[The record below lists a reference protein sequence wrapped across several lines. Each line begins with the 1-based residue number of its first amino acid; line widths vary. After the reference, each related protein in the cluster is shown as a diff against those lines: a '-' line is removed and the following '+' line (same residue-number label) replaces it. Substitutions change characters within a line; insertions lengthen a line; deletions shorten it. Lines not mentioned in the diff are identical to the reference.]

1 MQAKSGNFEELE
13 NWDIK
18 VWEFLV
24 LASEY
29 EIAYEKADDS
39 LDIEAGFGMAIAM
52 DSVVTEELKLEWFA
66 RDIVRQVQEARKEAW
81 FEVSDRIEISITSTD
96 SVLAQVIAKFSEN
109 IETETLSK
117 IVSNIEKSDLV
128 KEIDLEELK
137 FELKLKR

>member
-96 SVLAQVIAKFSEN
+96 SVLAQVITKFSEN

>member
-1 MQAKSGNFEELE
+1 
-13 NWDIK
+13 
-18 VWEFLV
+18 
-24 LASEY
+24 
-29 EIAYEKADDS
+29 

-96 SVLAQVIAKFSEN
+96 SVLAQVITKFSEN